1 MSLLFG
7 YTKSQVKNLKWW
19 YINRCCCCFSI
30 AINSTVLFFRC
41 LIKTNVNLEKF
52 TFNTGIKIF
61 SHVKFK
67 EKWVSQDVKNH
78 LNTLKNKTSYVKQTT
93 HVRVTPK
100 KLPGIRIAAH
110 TINMS
115 TVSSN
120 KMFNTLRKEDGFW
133 KGKENFL
140 TCKVW

>member
-1 MSLLFG
+1 M
-7 YTKSQVKNLKWW
+7 
-19 YINRCCCCFSI
+19 
-30 AINSTVLFFRC
+30 
-41 LIKTNVNLEKF
+41 
-52 TFNTGIKIF
+52 KIF
-61 SHVKFK
+61 DFTCKILRK
-67 EKWVSQDVKNH
+67 TQDVKNH

>member
-1 MSLLFG
+1 MNIVS
-7 YTKSQVKNLKWW
+7 
-19 YINRCCCCFSI
+19 R
-30 AINSTVLFFRC
+30 
-41 LIKTNVNLEKF
+41 
-52 TFNTGIKIF
+52 
-61 SHVKFK
+61 VKFK

-78 LNTLKNKTSYVKQTT
+78 LNTLKNKTYLKQRT
-93 HVRVTPK
+93 HGRVTPK

-115 TVSSN
+115 TFSSN

-133 KGKENFL
+133 KSRENFL